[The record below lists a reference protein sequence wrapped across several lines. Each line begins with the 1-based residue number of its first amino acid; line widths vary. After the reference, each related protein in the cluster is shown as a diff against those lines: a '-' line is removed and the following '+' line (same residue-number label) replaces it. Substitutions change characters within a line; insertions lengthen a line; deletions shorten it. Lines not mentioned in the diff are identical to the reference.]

1 MARTR
6 TDSNES
12 VTPLRLRI
20 PPSLAIAVLGGA
32 ASLALS
38 FVACEESPIPP
49 PPADAGQ
56 IEKRDDA
63 GPDTSFAQEEPL
75 ADATIA
81 RPVAGHWIGRRQS
94 DKPAIAS

>member
-12 VTPLRLRI
+12 VPPLRLRI
-20 PPSLAIAVLGGA
+20 PPSLAIIVLGGA
-32 ASLALS
+32 ASLAMS

-63 GPDTSFAQEEPL
+63 GPDSSFAQEGDDAPL
-75 ADATIA
+75 PDAARVDAPIDAGAFVAD
-81 RPVAGHWIGRRQS
+81 P
-94 DKPAIAS
+94 